1 MAKERGSP
9 EKNMGMKPAATET
22 CRQRL
27 LQLQERL
34 VRRIYELDEELLHV
48 TDRVIEYGEK
58 AQAESPEE
66 VLARLDDQSRREWE
80 AIQAALQRI
89 EAGTYGAAT
98 YAAKPYA
105 RHDLPPC
112 QWQLDVS
119 SVKRRSKQHER
130 TRRGHNTGT
139 AFSCSLCHN
148 GGTCHQ
154 RVSRYP
160 MA

>member
-9 EKNMGMKPAATET
+9 EKNMSMKPAATET
-22 CRQRL
+22 YRRRL

-80 AIQAALQRI
+80 VMQAALQRI
-89 EAGTYGAAT
+89 EAGTYGRCDICGKAIRS
-98 YAAKPYA
+98 A
-105 RHDLPPC
+105 R
-112 QWQLDVS
+112 LD
-119 SVKRRSKQHER
+119 
-130 TRRGHNTGT
+130 
-139 AFSCSLCHN
+139 AM
-148 GGTCHQ
+148 
-154 RVSRYP
+154 P
-160 MA
+160 MATRCLQCQEKIETA